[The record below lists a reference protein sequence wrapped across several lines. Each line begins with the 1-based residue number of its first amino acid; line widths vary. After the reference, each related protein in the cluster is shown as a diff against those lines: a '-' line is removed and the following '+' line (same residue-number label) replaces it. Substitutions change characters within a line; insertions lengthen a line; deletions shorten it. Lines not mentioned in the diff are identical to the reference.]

1 MTAEAKEGKQGL
13 CDKKAIIGYVAG
25 YVSSKIYVIWVPWK
39 KEVIETADV
48 IFDEDLI
55 YRNDDAE
62 AAVREET
69 LVLAEVPPL
78 LEEDNNNL
86 LEFNTD

>member
-48 IFDEDLI
+48 IFDEEI
-55 YRNDDAE
+55 VYRTNDIE

-69 LVLAEVPPL
+69 VVLAEVPPL
-78 LEEDNNNL
+78 PEED
-86 LEFNTD
+86 